1 MKQVQYAKLTEIK
14 KQDESVGADFLRHL
28 EACLLQILQRELEK

>member
-14 KQDESVGADFLRHL
+14 KQNEPVGANFLRYL